1 MNDTV
6 KDYKTREA
14 IECAVAAQVIAV
26 ERINEMVK
34 DIRDIKDL
42 TSYKNKC
49 FLPVEGVD
57 GVTGIV
63 IIGKRSSDL
72 FPHFEIQSKAGWT
85 IDPHEASLRMLALL
99 SLALSKML
107 VKA

>member
-1 MNDTV
+1 MSDTV

-14 IECAVAAQVIAV
+14 IECAVAAQYVVV
-26 ERINEMVK
+26 ERIGEMVK
-34 DIRDIKDL
+34 DIRDIKNL
-42 TSYKNKC
+42 PSYKNKS

-57 GVTGIV
+57 GATGIV

-85 IDPHEASLRMLALL
+85 IDPYEASLRMLASL